1 MTTKEKKAFLGR
13 YQELEAE
20 ERDIR
25 EEIARWESRAQKVT
39 ASWSSAPGG
48 RAGADKVQDGA
59 INLVQLQKQLEE
71 KAETLAQV
79 RIEIERAIGTVKND
93 TQRRLLR
100 LRYIKGL
107 TWERIAM
114 EMHYGYQWVC
124 KLHGK
129 ALLQVEVKQA
139 IESDTHPVL

>member
-1 MTTKEKKAFLGR
+1 MISKEKKAFLKR
-13 YQELEAE
+13 YLDLVKE
-20 ERDIR
+20 EQDIR
-25 EEIARWESRAQKVT
+25 EEIAQWESRAQKIT
-39 ASWSSAPGG
+39 SSWYSAPGG
-48 RAGADKVQDGA
+48 GNGADKVQDGA
-59 INLVQLQKQLEE
+59 MQLVQLRGMLKRKTED
-71 KAETLAQV
+71 LAQA
-79 RIEIERAIGTVKND
+79 RMEIERAIGTVQND
-93 TQRRLLR
+93 TQRRLLY

-107 TWERIAM
+107 TWERIAL